1 MGSITSTRASERAA
15 QIQTRPGNFVEA
27 RSQLRAIVQQ
37 KLRSPLIDCL
47 FVKRAVF
54 ILQYS
59 RHQAPNFRC

>member
-1 MGSITSTRASERAA
+1 MGSITSRRASKPAA
-15 QIQTRPGNFVEA
+15 QIHTGDFAQA

-37 KLRSPLIDCL
+37 KLRSPLIDRL